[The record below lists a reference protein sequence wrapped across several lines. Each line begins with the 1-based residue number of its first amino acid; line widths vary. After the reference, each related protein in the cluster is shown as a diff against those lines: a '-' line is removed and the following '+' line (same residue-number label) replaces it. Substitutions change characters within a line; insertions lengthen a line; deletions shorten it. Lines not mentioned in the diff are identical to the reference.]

1 MCAWVYNETLTLD
14 CASLINS
21 GWLAMSKTLISVL
34 LISLSCFSLIK
45 NSTSAELAVT
55 PIKVSAHC
63 YYVLGEAGAASSANE
78 GFMSNAG
85 FVVTD
90 TGVVVLDSL
99 GTPVLGHKLVAAIRS
114 VTDKPI
120 KRVIVS
126 HYHADHIYGL
136 QVFQD
141 MGAEIWANTRGQE
154 YLHSEAAAKL
164 MVERRE
170 ALFPWVDEN
179 SRLVAADKWLT
190 GDASFELGG
199 LHFELRHVG
208 PAHAPDDMV
217 MFVKEDSVLYA
228 GDLIFIGRVP
238 FVGDA
243 DSRSWL
249 IAIDKLLEFKPKYMI
264 TGHGNASSAPVKDL
278 VFTRDYL
285 KYIRKVMGKAVAD
298 FVPFA
303 EAYDKAD
310 WSQYVD
316 MPAFEAANRENAY
329 NTFLLMEKESLKK

>member
-1 MCAWVYNETLTLD
+1 MFKIYYRNILFIFIFLLVAP
-14 CASLINS
+14 S
-21 GWLAMSKTLISVL
+21 GY
-34 LISLSCFSLIK
+34 
-45 NSTSAELAVT
+45 AEVT
-55 PIKVSAHC
+55 VMPIRVSAHA
-63 YYVLGEAGAASSANE
+63 YYVQGEAGAASSANE
-78 GFMSNAG
+78 GYMSNAG

-90 TGVVVLDSL
+90 AGVVVFDTL
-99 GTPVLGHKLVAAIRS
+99 GTPVLAHKLVAAIKS
-114 VTDKPI
+114 VTSQPI

-136 QVFQD
+136 QVFKD
-141 MGAEIWANTRGQE
+141 MGVEIWAHNRGQE
-154 YLHSEAAAKL
+154 YLNSEAAAKL
-164 MVERRE
+164 MVQRRE
-170 ALFPWVDEN
+170 DLFPWVDEN
-179 SRLVAADKWLT
+179 SRLVAADKWLGEET
-190 GDASFELGG
+190 RFEMGG
-199 LHFELRHVG
+199 LHFELHHVG

-249 IAIDKLLEFKPKYMI
+249 RAIDKLLEFKPKYMI
-264 TGHGNASSAPVKDL
+264 TGHGTASHSPVDDL

-285 KYIRKVMGKAVAD
+285 KYLRKVMGKAVED

-310 WSQYVD
+310 WSKYAKL
-316 MPAFEAANRENAY
+316 PAFDDANRDNAY
-329 NTFLLMEKESLKK
+329 NTFLLMEKESMKK